1 MGRGVVPDGGV
12 FVNGVEVDPRDSEAH
27 MRLNSKDSLAEV
39 DTSNAYK
46 KVGDT
51 TYNRSNYTSDE
62 EFSKAI
68 YKAFYKSAAS
78 SVKNFDKLDAVEKE
92 VVIDFGYNGGTESF
106 KFNDIA
112 LLVTE
117 LQKPVEDRKVANL
130 VKFTQNIMSDGKNMR
145 GLLRRRAL
153 GANKILSAKDQIA
166 YIEQGE
172 ADKNGK
178 VLLSMKR
185 SDGTTVQS
193 WSKAN
198 TTSINV
204 GESILT
210 IDGQRMSKYI
220 APKTASVDLTNWSEA
235 IT

>member
-1 MGRGVVPDGGV
+1 M
-12 FVNGVEVDPRDSEAH
+12 
-27 MRLNSKDSLAEV
+27 
-39 DTSNAYK
+39 
-46 KVGDT
+46 
-51 TYNRSNYTSDE
+51 
-62 EFSKAI
+62 
-68 YKAFYKSAAS
+68 
-78 SVKNFDKLDAVEKE
+78 
-92 VVIDFGYNGGTESF
+92 
-106 KFNDIA
+106 
-112 LLVTE
+112 
-117 LQKPVEDRKVANL
+117 EDRKVANL

-220 APKTASVDLTNWSEA
+220 APKTASVDSTDWAGA